1 MIKKAILTGAAALGI
16 LTAGP
21 AAAQTDVAGFYK
33 GKTFTIL
40 VGHYAG
46 TGFDVYSRALA
57 RFLGKHI
64 PGNPNIIVR
73 NLTGASGVIAAN
85 WLYNQAPKDG
95 TVMGIFVYT
104 VPLETVFGNK
114 QALFDPGKMIWI
126 GNMEKA
132 SAICGVTKSAGIKT
146 FAELQKSPKDIL
158 FGGTGATGPLVTA
171 VNAMKN
177 LLGAKVKI
185 VPGYKGMPAV
195 KQAMTNGEVQG
206 ICSVYWSNLRTFW
219 APELASGEYVPIL
232 QYSGDKLK
240 EFPNLAHVNDF
251 IKSDQD
257 RQVFQLAFGVAE
269 MARNYAMPPG
279 VPANRVAAVRKAF
292 MDTMRDPAFIEDAKK
307 LKIELEPV
315 SGEEVGK
322 AWAAAAATPK
332 DIVEKAKKALW
343 TR

>member
-1 MIKKAILTGAAALGI
+1 MIRKTTLAGAIALCTLTFA
-16 LTAGP
+16 TAS
-21 AAAQTDVAGFYK
+21 AQQNIADFYR

-46 TGFDVYSRALA
+46 TGFDIYSRALA

-73 NLTGASGVIAAN
+73 NMTGASGVIAAN
-85 WLYNQAPKDG
+85 WLYNKSPKDG
-95 TVMGIFVYT
+95 TEMGIFVYT

-114 QALFDPGKMIWI
+114 QARFDPGKMNWI

-132 SAICGVTKSAGIKT
+132 SAICGVNKAAGIKT
-146 FAELQKSPKDIL
+146 FAELQKSPKEIL

-171 VNAMKN
+171 VNGMKN
-177 LLGAKVKI
+177 LLGAKVKV

-195 KQAMTNGEVQG
+195 KQAMATGEVQG

-219 APELASGEYVPIL
+219 SDELASGEYIPIL

-240 EFPNLAHVNDF
+240 ELPNIAHVNDF
-251 IKSDQD
+251 IKTEEDKQI
-257 RQVFQLAFGVAE
+257 FQLAFGVAE

-279 VPANRVAAVRKAF
+279 VPAERVAAVRKAF
-292 MDTMRDPAFIEDAKK
+292 MDTMKDPAFIEDAKK

-315 SGEEVGK
+315 SGEEVDK

-332 DIVEKAKKALW
+332 HVVEKAKKALW